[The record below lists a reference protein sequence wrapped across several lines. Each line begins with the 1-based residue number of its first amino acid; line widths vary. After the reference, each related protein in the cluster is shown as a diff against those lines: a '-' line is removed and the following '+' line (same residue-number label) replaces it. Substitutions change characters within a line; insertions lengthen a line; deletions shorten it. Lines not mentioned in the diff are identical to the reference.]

1 MRGMEIALFEAPEG
15 GPPRLPEHSGR
26 GPGGGA
32 PQEPLFNAP
41 WPALALVALIVV
53 GYALQSQTPLAA
65 WMLSYA
71 FSPAQLSQGDWVGL
85 VSSLFLHGNWAHAL
99 MNAAFALAF
108 GAPVA
113 AYLGVRIGGALLFFA
128 FYIVCGVLANLG
140 YAGLHLHQQAVLVG
154 ASGAVAGLMG
164 AASRLM
170 AGQGAL
176 GPILSKPVLGMGA
189 AWLAVNLLIGFIG
202 SALIPGA
209 QGMGIA
215 WEAHIAGF
223 IAGVF
228 LMSPVAWMARYA

>member
-1 MRGMEIALFEAPEG
+1 MGPMEIALFEAPEG
-15 GPPRLPEHSGR
+15 GPPQLPGHRGHGR
-26 GPGGGA
+26 GGA
-32 PQEPLFNAP
+32 PREPLFNAP
-41 WPALALVALIVV
+41 WPALALVVAIVG
-53 GYALQSQTPLAA
+53 GYALQSQTPLEAF
-65 WMLSYA
+65 MLSYA
-71 FSPAQLSQGDWVGL
+71 FSPAMLAEGQWAGL

-113 AYLGVRIGGALLFFA
+113 AYIGVRLGGAMLFFA

-140 YAGLHLHQQAVLVG
+140 YAGLHMHEQAVLVG

-170 AGQGAL
+170 AGQGDL

-189 AWLAVNLLIGFIG
+189 AWIGVNLLIAFIG
-202 SALIPGA
+202 TALIPGA

-223 IAGVF
+223 VAGVL
-228 LMSPVAWMARYA
+228 LMAPVARLARFV